1 MDDIDAEQEYKRK
14 FPVSFVDAFDML
26 RKQNGDSV
34 DEMAEKLG
42 MSYRTMYDW
51 LREPERK
58 ISIDFVVKLALLWRL
73 PDWISE
79 LLLDRAYVRLSDS
92 NRRHL
97 ALKYI
102 LKVLWSEGVEK
113 ANEYLASKKLD
124 PLGM

>member
-1 MDDIDAEQEYKRK
+1 
-14 FPVSFVDAFDML
+14 
-26 RKQNGDSV
+26 
-34 DEMAEKLG
+34 
-42 MSYRTMYDW
+42 MYDW

-58 ISIDFVVKLALLWRL
+58 ISIDFVVKLALIWHL

-102 LKVLWSEGVEK
+102 LKMLWSEGVEK